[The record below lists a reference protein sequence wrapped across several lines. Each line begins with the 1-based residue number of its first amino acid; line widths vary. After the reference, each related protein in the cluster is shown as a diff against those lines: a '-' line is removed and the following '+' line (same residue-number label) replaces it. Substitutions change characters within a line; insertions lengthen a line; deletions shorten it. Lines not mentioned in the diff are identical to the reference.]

1 MLKEIGSVFSF
12 LTIIPT
18 STANLETIAKYMYLF
33 PIVGIAIGLVVGGFG
48 FGLSYV
54 GLEPL
59 VVGLLVV
66 AAIALITGIHHT
78 DGLADFADGLMTK
91 GTKEKK
97 LQAMKDLSTGSA
109 GIVTVVLYIVGMIIA
124 LSLAEGYLLFQAI
137 LVSEI
142 MAKFSMVL
150 MASTGQSAALG
161 SNSPFVQLMKDKK
174 KFAASIALTIIPL
187 VVISGSTGMI
197 VFAAGIILTLFLVSI
212 STRSFGGITGDVL
225 GASNELTR
233 LSSLLIFVTLWLG

>member
-33 PIVGIAIGLVVGGFG
+33 PIVGIAIGLLVGGFG
-48 FGLSYV
+48 FGLSLV

-59 VVGLLVV
+59 IIGLLVV

-78 DGLADFADGLMTK
+78 DGLADFADGLMAK

-97 LQAMKDLSTGSA
+97 LEAMKDLSTGSA
-109 GIVTVVLYIVGMIIA
+109 GIVTVVLYIVGMVIA
-124 LSLAEGYLLFQAI
+124 LSFIEGYLLFQAI

-150 MASTGQSAALG
+150 MASTAKSAALG
-161 SNSPFVQLMKDKK
+161 SNSPFIHLMKDKK
-174 KFAASIALTIIPL
+174 KLVVSIALTIIPL
-187 VVISGSTGMI
+187 VVVGGNTGMI
-197 VFAAGIILTLFLVSI
+197 VFAVGVILTLFLVGI

-225 GASNELTR
+225 GATNELTR
-233 LSSLLIFVTLWLG
+233 LSSLLIFVTI

>member
-12 LTIIPT
+12 LTIFPT
-18 STANLETIAKYMYLF
+18 SNTNLETIAKYMYLF
-33 PIVGIAIGLVVGGFG
+33 PLVGIAIGLLVGGFG
-48 FGLSYV
+48 FGLSFV

-59 VVGLLVV
+59 VVGLLVMG
-66 AAIALITGIHHT
+66 AIALITGIHHT

-97 LQAMKDLSTGSA
+97 LQAMNDLSTGSA
-109 GIVTVVLYIVGMIIA
+109 GIVTVVLYIIGMIIA
-124 LSLAEGYLLFQAI
+124 LSLSEGYLLFQAI

-161 SNSPFVQLMKDKK
+161 TNSPFVQLMKDKK
-174 KFAASIALTIIPL
+174 KLAASIALTIIPL
-187 VVISGSTGMI
+187 VIVTGSTGMI
-197 VFAAGIILTLFLVSI
+197 VFAAGVIVTLFLVRL

-225 GASNELTR
+225 GASNEFTR
-233 LSSLLIFVTLWLG
+233 LTSLLIFVTI

>member
-12 LTIIPT
+12 LTIFPT
-18 STANLETIAKYMYLF
+18 NNARLDTIAKYMYLF
-33 PIVGIAIGLVVGGFG
+33 PIVGIAIGLVVGSFG
-48 FGLSYV
+48 FGLSFL

-59 VVGLLVV
+59 IVGLLVM
-66 AAIALITGIHHT
+66 ASIALITGIHHI

-109 GIVTVVLYIVGMIIA
+109 GIVTIVLYIVGMIIA

-142 MAKFSMVL
+142 MAKFSMV
-150 MASTGQSAALG
+150 SATLG
-161 SNSPFVQLMKDKK
+161 SNSPFMHLMKDKK
-174 KFAASIALTIIPL
+174 KLIAALLLTIIPL
-187 VVISGSTGMI
+187 VVIAGSTGMI
-197 VFAAGIILTLFLVSI
+197 VFSVGIILTLFLVGI
-212 STRSFGGITGDVL
+212 STRSFGGVTGDVL
-225 GASNELTR
+225 GTANELTR
-233 LSSLLIFVTLWLG
+233 LSSILIFVTI